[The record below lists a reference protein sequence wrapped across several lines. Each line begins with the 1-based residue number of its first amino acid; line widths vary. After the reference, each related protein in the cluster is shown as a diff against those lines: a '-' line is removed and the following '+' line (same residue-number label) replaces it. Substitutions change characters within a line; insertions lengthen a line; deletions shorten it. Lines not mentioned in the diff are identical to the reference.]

1 MEAGMTFTRD
11 TVINETGGDFRFK
24 GCTFGRGVRIE
35 AGAVF
40 NVIGGHIGDRTI
52 IRSGARV
59 EGNSVVLGRESYLD
73 HGAWIGGGSCFDEGA
88 FLNAGDWLH
97 MGWNSQVNI
106 ARGVEIGHEVGIG
119 IETKIF
125 THGAYLPVDFGF
137 PVQWA
142 PVKIGNRVWLP
153 NAWVN
158 PGVTIGDN
166 VVVAARSLVNSDL
179 PGGCLAAG
187 CPARVLK
194 EDAYPSKSRLD
205 VAISQLRGITVKEME
220 RTTIVIC
227 GGTFFDIA
235 GRTIEGPMTGAT
247 EAVRNQLR
255 RNGIRFRYTP
265 IGGKYVRWEEAYS

>member
-1 MEAGMTFTRD
+1 MTFTRD
-11 TVINETGGDFRFK
+11 TKIEAGFRFK
-24 GCTFGRGVRIE
+24 GCTFGSDVLIE

-106 ARGVEIGHEVGIG
+106 ARGVEIGHEAGIG

-137 PVQWA
+137 PAQWA

-166 VVVAARSLVNSDL
+166 VVVAARSLINSDL
-179 PGGCLAAG
+179 PSGCLAAG
-187 CPARVLK
+187 CPAKVLK
-194 EDAYPSKSRLD
+194 ENAYPSASRLEE
-205 VAISQLRGITVKEME
+205 VLGQLRGVSVREME
-220 RTTIVIC
+220 RTTAIVC
-227 GGTFFDIA
+227 GETFFDI
-235 GRTIEGPMTGAT
+235 GCRIIEGPMTGAT

-255 RNGIRFRYTP
+255 RNGIRFRYSP
-265 IGGKYVRWEEAYS
+265 VDGMYRPWEEVAR